1 MKPEVIARLKRPRYK
16 LPALAQM
23 LGVSE
28 KTVRRWTAAGKLP
41 QPWRP
46 FGGALAWDAE
56 EVAEAVKKFPGKG
69 NRS

>member
-23 LGVSE
+23 LGVCE

-46 FGGALAWDAE
+46 FGGALQWDAE
-56 EVAEAVKKFPGKG
+56 EVAEAVKNFPNPSKE
-69 NRS
+69 